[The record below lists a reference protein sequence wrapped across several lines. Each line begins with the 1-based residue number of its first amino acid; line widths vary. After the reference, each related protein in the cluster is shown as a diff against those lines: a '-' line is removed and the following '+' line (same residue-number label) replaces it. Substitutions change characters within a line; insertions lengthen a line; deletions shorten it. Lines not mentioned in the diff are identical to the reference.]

1 MSLQSPECPGNNG
14 LKDIVAALQWVQRNI
29 SSFGGNPN
37 NVTIFGESAGGAAV
51 HYLVLSKKAKGLFHK
66 AISQSGVTLNPWAM
80 ARKSREKAFKLGE
93 LLGCKTNNDKELLE
107 FLKKIE
113 PKTLVVTSNKI
124 YKLVEPNEHY
134 IGFSFVPTIEPD
146 VEDAF
151 ISKHPNE
158 ILKNGDFNKVPL
170 LIGAN
175 TLEGIIILK
184 RK

>member
-1 MSLQSPECPGNNG
+1 M
-14 LKDIVAALQWVQRNI
+14 QRNI

-51 HYLVLSKKAKGLFHK
+51 HYLVLSEKAKGLFQK
-66 AISQSGVTLNPWAM
+66 AISQSGVTLNPWAL

-93 LLGCKTNNDKELLE
+93 ILGCKTNDDKKLLE

-113 PKTLVVTSNKI
+113 PKELVVASNKV
-124 YKLVEPNEHY
+124 YKLVEPNEHF
-134 IGFSFVPTIEPD
+134 IGFSFVPTVEPD
-146 VEDAF
+146 VEEAF
-151 ISKHPNE
+151 ISKHPDE
-158 ILKNGDFNKVPL
+158 ILKSGDYNRVPYI
-170 LIGAN
+170 IGAN